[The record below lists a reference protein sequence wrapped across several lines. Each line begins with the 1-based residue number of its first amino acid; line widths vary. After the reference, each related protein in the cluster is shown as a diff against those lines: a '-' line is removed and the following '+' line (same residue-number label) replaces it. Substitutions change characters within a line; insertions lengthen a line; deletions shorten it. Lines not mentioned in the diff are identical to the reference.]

1 MCSTTLPTADTTTS
15 KEETLGLPPAEETE
29 DFRKLDE
36 LEKRDNRMSLDP
48 EAAILEES
56 IRKRLALKSITEV
69 CYTLLLVFLAL

>member
-15 KEETLGLPPAEETE
+15 KQETLVLFPAEETE

-36 LEKRDNRMSLDP
+36 LEKRDDRIPLNP

-56 IRKRLALKSITEV
+56 IRKRLAVKSITEV
-69 CYTLLLVFLAL
+69 CTHYC

>member
-15 KEETLGLPPAEETE
+15 KEEAPGLPPAEETE

-36 LEKRDNRMSLDP
+36 LEKRDDRKSLYP